1 MVRFYVDKIQRGIM
15 TIDNVPQMWKEKVE
29 EQLGG
34 NEQDGKIDA

>member
-15 TIDNVPQMWKEKVE
+15 TIDDVPKMWKEKVE